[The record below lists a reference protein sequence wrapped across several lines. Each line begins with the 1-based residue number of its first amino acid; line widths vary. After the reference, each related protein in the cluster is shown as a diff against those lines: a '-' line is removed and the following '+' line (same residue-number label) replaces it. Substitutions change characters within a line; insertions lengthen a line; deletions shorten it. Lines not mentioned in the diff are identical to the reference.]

1 VADDSVLGRAG
12 QAAEKELDR
21 KVDGAINGA
30 INGAI
35 GQVVAIPDSIKQ
47 VGQQALTLATEVG
60 NIVSSGAALLQAAS
74 SGNMGFLTV
83 PALAALTASQIAA
96 IRNLGSQMDS
106 HGQALGG
113 AAKSYATTED
123 TISRT
128 AQTQLA
134 NSTDMFGSTAT
145 TLSTVRNNTAAAD
158 QQVSSLSNNARE
170 V

>member
-1 VADDSVLGRAG
+1 VANDAVLGRVE
-12 QAAEKELDR
+12 QAAEQQLTR
-21 KVDGAINGA
+21 RVDGAINNT

-35 GQVVAIPDSIKQ
+35 GQVVAVPDSIKQ
-47 VGQQALTLATEVG
+47 VGQQALTLATEVA
-60 NIVSSGAALLQAAS
+60 NIVSSGAALLQAAA

-96 IRNLGSQMDS
+96 IKNLGSQMDS

-113 AAKSYATTED
+113 AARSYATTED
-123 TISRT
+123 SIGRT

-134 NSTDMFGSTAT
+134 NSENMLGSTAT
-145 TLSTVRNNTAAAD
+145 TLATVRSDSAAAQ
-158 QQVSSLSNNARE
+158 QQVNSLTTNARE